1 MPKRNGIAVLHCKKK
16 TVSLVQK
23 MHRHRTL
30 LLSLDIFS
38 EENIP
43 QYLIGNF

>member
-1 MPKRNGIAVLHCKKK
+1 MPKRNGIAVLHRKK

-30 LLSLDIFS
+30 LLNLDIFS

-43 QYLIGNF
+43 QYLIANF